1 MTNKAT
7 SSSLNKISSQWPF
20 LEAAKLAKRV
30 ENRPEDEPILFETG
44 YGPSG
49 VPHIGTFGEVLRTI
63 WVRLAFER
71 LTGRKTRLLAF
82 SDDMDALRKVP
93 TNVPQQEMLAK
104 YIGQPLS
111 KVPDPFGTHE
121 SFAAHNNARL
131 CTFLD
136 QFGFDYEFA
145 SATQYYTSGYFDKA
159 LKRVLEEFPKIMKV
173 VLPTLRD
180 ARKATYAPILPLHPR
195 TGEVMQVPVE
205 VIDSETGMIRWSDY
219 EGEEFETC
227 VFGGGAKMQW
237 KGDWAMR
244 WYALGVDYEMAG
256 KDLTDSVKL
265 SSKICRILGG
275 VPPVNL
281 IYELFLDAEG
291 QKISKSKGNGLSLE
305 EWLSLGPEESLA
317 QFMFHQPQ
325 RAKRLHKG
333 IIGRS
338 IDDYLSGMERL
349 QTSDKA
355 PEEHIAWF
363 LHKGNLPEWEGAPV
377 SFSLLLNL
385 ATALGAKDEETLWK
399 FLRRYD
405 PNLSAETQPFLAKL
419 LSYVLEHVREQED
432 SGARKCREPEEK
444 ERLAIEELRDS
455 LVALNLEEAEKST
468 AEVVQNLTYSVG
480 KKYFGQEGLR
490 TWFSCLY
497 EVLLGRSEGP
507 RFGVFVALYGLPEVV
522 ALINQV
528 LNPDG
533 KSCETVQKA

>member
-1 MTNKAT
+1 MTNKST
-7 SSSLNKISSQWPF
+7 SLHSLDKISSQWPF
-20 LEAAKLAKRV
+20 IEAAKLAKKV
-30 ENRPEDEPILFETG
+30 ENRPLDEAILFETG

-49 VPHIGTFGEVLRTI
+49 VPHIGTFGEVLRTS

-93 TNVPQQEMLAK
+93 TNVPNQEMLSE
-104 YIGQPLS
+104 YIGKPLS
-111 KVPDPFGTHE
+111 KIPDPFGTHE

-131 CTFLD
+131 CAFLD
-136 QFGFDYEFA
+136 RFGFDYEFA
-145 SATQYYTSGYFDKA
+145 SATAYYTSGYFDEA

-173 VLPTLRD
+173 VLPTLRE
-180 ARKATYAPILPLHPR
+180 ARKTTYSPILPIHPK

-205 VIDSETGMIRWSDY
+205 VLDSEKGMIRWQDD
-219 EGEEFETC
+219 EGEIFETC

-305 EWLSLGPEESLA
+305 EWLLLGPEESLS

-349 QTSDKA
+349 QSSEKA
-355 PEEHIAWF
+355 PEEHIGWF
-363 LHKGNLPEWEGAPV
+363 LHKGELPIWEGSPV

-405 PNLSAETQPFLAKL
+405 ETLSAETHPFLASL
-419 LSYVLEHVREQED
+419 LGYVLEHVKEQEK
-432 SGARKCREPEEK
+432 SGARKCRKPKEV
-444 ERLAIEELRDS
+444 ERLAIEELRNS
-455 LVALNLEEAEKST
+455 LKSLTLENEEKSI
-468 AEVVQNLTYSVG
+468 AEIVQNLTYSVG

-490 TWFSCLY
+490 GWFSCLY

-507 RFGVFVALYGLPEVV
+507 RFGVFVALYGIPEVV
-522 ALINQV
+522 ALMDQV
-528 LNPDG
+528 LSSDE
-533 KSCETVQKA
+533 SL